1 MVSNYQKE
9 SKMKTINKNLDVLFD
24 NWMSEAVKYG
34 DNNFVCDGI
43 MNGYNDWGNQLMR
56 IAFIAKDPHYKNI
69 NELTPGVLNGEDYR
83 EYDLLE
89 MSEDHRFW
97 RNILTLAY
105 GLVNTDED
113 SYPDY
118 SDANDYESREYVAN
132 NIPFAFVNIKKQAG
146 DSSVS
151 NKVLRQYARRY
162 EEELKEET
170 GTFTPATAKGAT
182 KPEEKEPLDE
192 IIEKINEQYK
202 GVFTDADRVMVDVLK
217 TVLMR
222 DEHLKKNAKTS
233 DPRIFAE
240 SIFPKA
246 FGTAAQNSYMQSQ
259 DAFSSLFADQA
270 KYNAIMHA
278 LSSIIYREMRTGLE

>member
-1 MVSNYQKE
+1 MVSNFQKE

-162 EEELKEET
+162 EEELKEELREILCPNVIYCC
-170 GTFTPATAKGAT
+170 GTSGIVM
-182 KPEEKEPLDE
+182 EEIYDDLDF
-192 IIEKINEQYK
+192 EKIDDK
-202 GVFTDADRVMVDVLK
+202 GYIFYCQDEDILLIAGHHPTARMSN
-217 TVLMR
+217 R
-222 DEHLKKNAKTS
+222 DIYENAMEAYS
-233 DPRIFAE
+233 DFLE
-240 SIFPKA
+240 DYDFP
-246 FGTAAQNSYMQSQ
+246 N
-259 DAFSSLFADQA
+259 D
-270 KYNAIMHA
+270 
-278 LSSIIYREMRTGLE
+278 

>member
-1 MVSNYQKE
+1 MVQ
-9 SKMKTINKNLDVLFD
+9 INEQLNELFD
-24 NWMSEAVKYG
+24 SWQSDAHENGEYDFVYDGLMAD
-34 DNNFVCDGI
+34 DNFSDD
-43 MNGYNDWGNQLMR
+43 DWWGSNLR
-56 IAFIAKDPHYKNI
+56 IAFISKDPYFTNSD
-69 NELTPGVLNGEDYR
+69 ELKEGDLDSEDYR

-162 EEELKEET
+162 EEELKEELREILCPNVIYCC
-170 GTFTPATAKGAT
+170 GTSGIVM
-182 KPEEKEPLDE
+182 EEIYDDLDF
-192 IIEKINEQYK
+192 EKIDDK
-202 GVFTDADRVMVDVLK
+202 GYIFYCQDEDILLIAGHHPTARMSN
-217 TVLMR
+217 R
-222 DEHLKKNAKTS
+222 DIYENAMEAYS
-233 DPRIFAE
+233 DFLE
-240 SIFPKA
+240 DYDFP
-246 FGTAAQNSYMQSQ
+246 N
-259 DAFSSLFADQA
+259 D
-270 KYNAIMHA
+270 
-278 LSSIIYREMRTGLE
+278 